1 MANTMSALQA
11 LNAVFTKEQAEVLL
25 ALLPEAGEDYGP
37 AIDALTSRV
46 GSVEGEVE
54 GKADAQHTHAIGDV
68 SGLQAALNGKANTSH
83 THAIGNVTGLQD
95 ALDGKQPA
103 GSYAAASHTHTI
115 ANVSGLQA
123 ALDGKAASSHT
134 HAIADISGLEDSLS
148 DIEARLEALESAG

>member
-1 MANTMSALQA
+1 MANTMPALQA

-25 ALLPEAGEDYGP
+25 ALLSEAGEDYGP

-68 SGLQAALNGKANTSH
+68 SGLQSALNGKANS
-83 THAIGNVTGLQD
+83 
-95 ALDGKQPA
+95 
-103 GSYAAASHTHTI
+103 SHTHTI

-134 HAIADISGLEDSLS
+134 HAIADISGLEGSLS
-148 DIEARLEALESAG
+148 DIEARLEALENAG

>member
-1 MANTMSALQA
+1 MATKMPALQA

-68 SGLQAALNGKANTSH
+68 SGLQAALDDKAD
-83 THAIGNVTGLQD
+83 I
-95 ALDGKQPA
+95 
-103 GSYAAASHTHTI
+103 SHTHTI
-115 ANVSGLQA
+115 GNVTGLQA
-123 ALDGKAASSHT
+123 ALDGKANNTHNHT
-134 HAIADISGLEDSLS
+134 IADISGLADSLS
-148 DIEARLEALESAG
+148 DIEARLEALEEPEE

>member
-1 MANTMSALQA
+1 MATKMSALQA

-68 SGLQAALNGKANTSH
+68 SGLQAALDGKAAT
-83 THAIGNVTGLQD
+83 
-95 ALDGKQPA
+95 
-103 GSYAAASHTHTI
+103 SHTHTI
-115 ANVSGLQA
+115 GNVTGLQA
-123 ALDGKAASSHT
+123 ALDGKADSSHG
-134 HAIADISGLEDSLS
+134 HAISDITGLADSLS
-148 DIEARLEALESAG
+148 DIEGRLEALEEPEE

>member
-1 MANTMSALQA
+1 MATKMSALQA

-83 THAIGNVTGLQD
+83 THAI
-95 ALDGKQPA
+95 
-103 GSYAAASHTHTI
+103 
-115 ANVSGLQA
+115 ANVSGLQT

-134 HAIADISGLEDSLS
+134 HAIADITGLAGSLS
-148 DIEARLEALESAG
+148 DIEARLEALESAD

>member
-1 MANTMSALQA
+1 MATKMPALQA

-68 SGLQAALNGKANTSH
+68 SGLQAALDDKAAT
-83 THAIGNVTGLQD
+83 
-95 ALDGKQPA
+95 
-103 GSYAAASHTHTI
+103 SHTHTI
-115 ANVSGLQA
+115 GNVTGLQA
-123 ALDGKAASSHT
+123 ALDGKANNTHNHT
-134 HAIADISGLEDSLS
+134 IADISGLADSLS
-148 DIEARLEALESAG
+148 DIEARLEALEEPEE

>member
-1 MANTMSALQA
+1 MATKMPALQA

-68 SGLQAALNGKANTSH
+68 SGLQSALNGKAAT
-83 THAIGNVTGLQD
+83 
-95 ALDGKQPA
+95 
-103 GSYAAASHTHTI
+103 SHTHTI
-115 ANVSGLQA
+115 GNVTGLQA
-123 ALDGKAASSHT
+123 ALDGKADSTHG
-134 HAIADISGLEDSLS
+134 HAIADISGLSDSLS
-148 DIEARLEALESAG
+148 DIEARLEALEPEE